1 MNKRMVLY
9 MLGKI
14 LMLESAL
21 LILPFVCALIYKED
35 ISYCYVYTIAI
46 AAAAGALLMFIG
58 RPRNKA
64 IFAKEGFAIV
74 ALTWI
79 FMSAIG
85 ALPFIFSGVSFL
97 LCGFLAVRKNK
108 IPAVYASGG
117 AGLLVL
123 LVLIALLAILSGG
136 NMSNLVWILVAVG
149 LVCPFLGGV
158 LARKI

>member
-1 MNKRMVLY
+1 MSKLKKRKQTARNSAS
-9 MLGKI
+9 GKPDMRTAI
-14 LMLESAL
+14 IKCLKTAGTAFLFL
-21 LILPFVCALIYKED
+21 LILLSILAFVYWKKEV
-35 ISYCYVYTIAI
+35 SFKTLQVLA
-46 AAAAGALLMFIG
+46 
-58 RPRNKA
+58 
-64 IFAKEGFAIV
+64 
-74 ALTWI
+74 
-79 FMSAIG
+79 
-85 ALPFIFSGVSFL
+85 FIFSGVSFL

>member
-1 MNKRMVLY
+1 MSKLKKRKPSARNSAS
-9 MLGKI
+9 GKPDI
-14 LMLESAL
+14 QSALIKCLKAAGIALLFL
-21 LILPFVCALIYKED
+21 LILLSILAFVYWKKEV
-35 ISYCYVYTIAI
+35 SFKTLQVLA
-46 AAAAGALLMFIG
+46 
-58 RPRNKA
+58 
-64 IFAKEGFAIV
+64 
-74 ALTWI
+74 
-79 FMSAIG
+79 
-85 ALPFIFSGVSFL
+85 FIFSGVSFL

-123 LVLIALLAILSGG
+123 LVVIALLAILSGG

>member
-1 MNKRMVLY
+1 MSKLKKRKPTARNSAS
-9 MLGKI
+9 GKPDMRTAI
-14 LMLESAL
+14 IKCLKAAGIAFLFL
-21 LILPFVCALIYKED
+21 LILLSILAFVYWKKEV
-35 ISYCYVYTIAI
+35 SFKTLQVLA
-46 AAAAGALLMFIG
+46 
-58 RPRNKA
+58 
-64 IFAKEGFAIV
+64 
-74 ALTWI
+74 
-79 FMSAIG
+79 
-85 ALPFIFSGVSFL
+85 FIFSGVSFL
-97 LCGFLAVRKNK
+97 ICGFLAVRKNK

>member
-1 MNKRMVLY
+1 MSKLKKRKPKARNKTSGRPD
-9 MLGKI
+9 I
-14 LMLESAL
+14 QSALIKCLKAAGIALLFL
-21 LILPFVCALIYKED
+21 LILLSILAFVYWKKEVSFKTLQAL
-35 ISYCYVYTIAI
+35 A
-46 AAAAGALLMFIG
+46 
-58 RPRNKA
+58 
-64 IFAKEGFAIV
+64 
-74 ALTWI
+74 
-79 FMSAIG
+79 
-85 ALPFIFSGVSFL
+85 FIFSGVSFL